1 MKRISVAIAFF
12 ASLLLV
18 LLSADRPAH
27 PLLAAAPRSTLPA
40 ATGEPFAGAPTLRD
54 SIRDPIGQLRQILK
68 LAQED
73 PNLEPMR
80 PFDQVVKDL
89 ERLEGLITLYRDSS
103 SGKLYA
109 EILPEQLNVN
119 YLATITL
126 ESGIGANAVYSGLPL
141 ADFIFNFRRVNKR
154 VQFVMPNVYF
164 RTQPDDPLRR
174 SVRQGFSDSVLRALP
189 IRSIHPDRKSLLLD
203 LEPLLLSDVPGMIP
217 FLNAVLGS
225 SYSLD
230 STKSYLGAAKAF
242 PQNVELAAT
251 FGFNGSSSEEFP
263 AFVSTLPDNRSFNLK
278 IRYSFS
284 KLPEPN
290 SYRPRLADD
299 RIGYFITAY
308 QNLSDD
314 SPRTPFVRYIN
325 RWRLEKQDSKA
336 PLSAPKRPIVFW
348 IENTVPLEYRDAVRD
363 GILMW
368 NPAFEQAGFKD
379 AIVVKQM
386 PDKADWDPADI
397 RYNTIRWMTSYDSGF
412 LGLGPSRTN
421 PLTGEIL
428 DADIL
433 IDASFARYMKQRY
446 ESLVQ
451 PNRMPLM
458 ASLAKLT
465 GDPDLCSYG
474 IDSHFLNQETKPKSM
489 TRSKLALQ
497 LMGNYDLCFGMEA
510 THQLAVGSIALS
522 TLQNQPP
529 NGEAVKQYIQE
540 FLRSLIAHE
549 VGHTLG
555 LRHNFRASAMLPS
568 SELNNTQI
576 TQTKGLI
583 GSVMDYA
590 AVNLAPQ
597 GTPQGDYFTHRI
609 GPYDEWAIAYG
620 YTPTPA
626 TTPQSD
632 KRLLEPIA
640 RRAPE
645 PDLAYATDEDRLDRL
660 DPQITAFD
668 LSSDLLA
675 YAPQQLDNARA
686 MWQRLDQRYPAEG
699 ESFSDVRLLFDE
711 IFDYYFQYSR
721 FLTNYIGGQSFNR
734 FKSGDAAGRLPFEPI
749 SIEKQRQSLA
759 LLQKYVFDESMF
771 RFSPEFLNK
780 LAPSRWNH
788 WGEDPIVSPLEYPI
802 YDRVLLLQSIVLG
815 NLLSPNRLARVRDAE
830 LKTAA
835 GQALTLP
842 ELFDTLQTGI
852 WKEVVQPPD
861 GKLQLSSLRRGLQ
874 RQHLD
879 TLTRMVLR
887 STTNT
892 PGDARTVAWYELKQL
907 RNSLDR
913 TLKRRQKDMDTYTLA
928 HLEESRDRIRKAL
941 DAQLQTQ

>member
-1 MKRISVAIAFF
+1 MKRISVVIAFLT
-12 ASLLLV
+12 SLLLV

-27 PLLAAAPRSTLPA
+27 PLLAASSSSALPPASGEVLAP
-40 ATGEPFAGAPTLRD
+40 APTWK
-54 SIRDPIGQLRQILK
+54 DPIGQLRQILK
-68 LAQED
+68 LAEED
-73 PNLEPMR
+73 SNLEPMR

-89 ERLEGLITLYRDSS
+89 EKLDGMITLYRDNST
-103 SGKLYA
+103 GKLYA
-109 EILPEQLNVN
+109 EILPAQLNVN
-119 YLATITL
+119 YLATITM

-164 RTQPDDPLRR
+164 RTQPADPLRR

-203 LEPLLLSDVPGMIP
+203 LEPLLLSDVPGVIP
-217 FLNAVLGS
+217 FLNMVLGS
-225 SYSLD
+225 AYSLD
-230 STKSYLGAAKAF
+230 STKSYLGTAKVF

-251 FGFNGSSSEEFP
+251 FGFNGSGSEEFP

-284 KLPEPN
+284 KLPEKN

-299 RIGYFITAY
+299 RIGYFITAF

-336 PLSAPKRPIVFW
+336 PLSPPKQPIVFW
-348 IENTVPLEYRDAVRD
+348 IENTVPLEYRQAVRD

-386 PDKADWDPADI
+386 PDKADWDPADV
-397 RYNTIRWMTSYDSGF
+397 RYNTIRWMSSYDSGF

-446 ESLVQ
+446 EGLVQ

-474 IDSHFLNQETKPKSM
+474 IDSSFLNPETKPKSG
-489 TRSKLALQ
+489 TNSKLALQ
-497 LMGNYDLCFGMEA
+497 LMGSYDLCFGMEA

-522 TLQNQPP
+522 MLQNQPP
-529 NGEAVKQYIQE
+529 NGEAVKQYVQE

-576 TQTKGLI
+576 TQSKGLI

-597 GTPQGDYFTHRI
+597 GTPQGDYFTHRV
-609 GPYDEWAIAYG
+609 GPYDQWAIAYG
-620 YTPTPA
+620 YTPNAA
-626 TTPQSD
+626 TAPQAD

-645 PDLAYATDEDRLDRL
+645 PDLAYATDEDRFDRL

-668 LSSDLLA
+668 LSSDLLT
-675 YAPQQLDNARA
+675 YAPGQLDNARA
-686 MWQRLDQRYPAEG
+686 MWQRLDQRYPSEG

-734 FKSGDAAGRLPFEPI
+734 FKGGDAKGRLPFESIP
-749 SIEKQRQSLA
+749 IEKQRQSLT

-771 RFSPEFLNK
+771 QFSPEFLNK

-802 YDRVLLLQSIVLG
+802 YDRVLLLQSIVLS
-815 NLLSPNRLARVRDAE
+815 NLMSPKRLARVRDAE
-830 LKTAA
+830 LRTGS

-842 ELFDTLQTGI
+842 ELFSTLQTAI
-852 WKEVVQPPD
+852 WKEAVQPPD

-887 STTNT
+887 STST

-913 TLKRRQKDMDTYTLA
+913 TLKHRTKDMDTYTLA